1 MRANRCRC
9 HLPRR
14 GFADDGL
21 ARDHGINCEP
31 NMLPATH
38 EKVDAAIAPLGY
50 VPNPAARS
58 LAGGQQCRIALLHT
72 NPGSQAHIF
81 ANPPQNGEGDH
92 AKHIGGARSGYP
104 DLLAW

>member
-1 MRANRCRC
+1 MTVLR
-9 HLPRR
+9 
-14 GFADDGL
+14 
-21 ARDHGINCEP
+21 GINCAP